1 MRCLDKQIEEIV
13 KILGTTVIYDEIENN
28 AYYMT
33 RFNLIVVNVKLSEFE
48 QKKALLHEL
57 GHACEHQENYHLY
70 KTAYALRS
78 KMEYEADC
86 FMVEKLLDEY
96 LNSTGIAP
104 ERINYMKFIE
114 DAKIDA
120 RYEDWVKTLLF
131 NKLQRINFA

>member
-1 MRCLDKQIEEIV
+1 MDKQIEEIV

>member
-1 MRCLDKQIEEIV
+1 
-13 KILGTTVIYDEIENN
+13 
-28 AYYMT
+28 
-33 RFNLIVVNVKLSEFE
+33 
-48 QKKALLHEL
+48 
-57 GHACEHQENYHLY
+57 
-70 KTAYALRS
+70 
-78 KMEYEADC
+78 MEYEADC